1 MRKAII
7 KECSLLGLVV
17 ILGVVTASAQ
27 MSTQY
32 QAEIPF
38 DFSVGNDNFSAGS
51 YSIGPTGW
59 NSSNGGLLL
68 RNRKTSESRL
78 LGFIQIAG
86 DGRGQTGK
94 MYFINVNGRYNLS
107 EIVTPTF
114 VKKVKVARTDAQL
127 AKSAA
132 SAPKAVA
139 VKLTH

>member
-1 MRKAII
+1 MQKVII
-7 KECSLLGLVV
+7 QGCSLLGLVI

-32 QAEIPF
+32 RAEIPF
-38 DFSVGNDNFSAGS
+38 DFSVGNDNFAAGS

-59 NSSNGGLLL
+59 NSSNGGLML
-68 RNRKTSESRL
+68 RNRKTSKSRL
-78 LGFIQIAG
+78 LGITQITG
-86 DGRGQTGK
+86 DGRGQNGK
-94 MYFINVNGRYNLS
+94 MYFINVGGRYNLS

-114 VKKVKVARTDAQL
+114 VKKVKVTRTDAQL

-132 SAPKAVA
+132 TTPKAVA